1 MFSSLSQVCW
11 KAYLNCFKAIFFKKT
26 ILNMTPSE
34 AQSYEME
41 LVALIL
47 NTAELVPTNQMEF

>member
-1 MFSSLSQVCW
+1 
-11 KAYLNCFKAIFFKKT
+11 
-26 ILNMTPSE
+26 MTPSE